1 MGDLDKNC
9 YCTKTQNTFEVK
21 SYTKL
26 NPELRLELKR
36 ITKLLI
42 KPQKGFLDLS
52 IPSENSNEPRN
63 DLKFLN
69 GFSDIL
75 SSDELSEYITA
86 VIVDWNTSSAE
97 ISTGCW
103 KLPKVMAQKSIVT
116 GVKIDQGTV
125 PLFGT
130 YNEMVTQGLDDLHSK
145 YASVTQSTGM
155 IPIVHLEI
163 INLPKATYSI
173 IRALE
178 AHQEIL
184 SNFFSAFNQYHVAL
198 ESIILML
205 AIIEPGIDN
214 AAYHDPCTLADY
226 TSTLLNQLLPP
237 AIPAIILSA
246 TNQQFSNYLNALTQD
261 KDLKSW
267 KLLFHC
273 LKAPRNSSKNISDDT
288 LMLLEDLHNFFHAHL
303 NIKHKNSL
311 SWD

>member
-1 MGDLDKNC
+1 MGDFDKNC
-9 YCTKTQNTFEVK
+9 CCTKTQ
-21 SYTKL
+21 
-26 NPELRLELKR
+26 
-36 ITKLLI
+36 
-42 KPQKGFLDLS
+42 
-52 IPSENSNEPRN
+52 
-63 DLKFLN
+63 
-69 GFSDIL
+69 
-75 SSDELSEYITA
+75 LSEYITA

-145 YASVTQSTGM
+145 CLMLKENNCQFTTWKCIFKISNQWPSALASTANALAAARYASVTQSTGM

-173 IRALE
+173 VRALE

-184 SNFFSAFNQYHVAL
+184 SSFFSAFNQYHVAL

-226 TSTLLNQLLPP
+226 TSTFLNQLLPP

-246 TNQQFSNYLNALTQD
+246 TNQHFSHYLNALTQD
-261 KDLKSW
+261 KSSKSW

-273 LKAPRNSSKNISDDT
+273 LRAPRNSSKNISDDT

-303 NIKHKNSL
+303 NIKHENSL